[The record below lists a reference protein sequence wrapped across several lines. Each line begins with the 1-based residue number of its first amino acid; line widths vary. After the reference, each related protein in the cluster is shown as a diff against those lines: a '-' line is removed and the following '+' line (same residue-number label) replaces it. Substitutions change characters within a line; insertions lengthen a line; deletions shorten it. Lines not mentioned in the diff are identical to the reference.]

1 MQATHVQC
9 AAIAALAILGVTP
22 LVAAEPNPAD
32 VQAATAAADKFYQCA
47 GSNVADYDDG
57 ISGANIVA
65 KAIAAQ
71 CRREALDWV
80 NALAKYTTQSES
92 TAILNEL
99 VSGED
104 ANLIAIV
111 LRHRVS
117 KR

>member
-1 MQATHVQC
+1 MHRHRS
-9 AAIAALAILGVTP
+9 AILGVTLLVSAP
-22 LVAAEPNPAD
+22 LAAAEPEQ
-32 VQAATAAADKFYQCA
+32 VQAARAAGDQFYECA
-47 GSNVADYDDG
+47 RSNVADYDDG

-65 KAIAAQ
+65 KAVAAQ

-92 TAILNEL
+92 TAILNDL
-99 VSGED
+99 INGED

-111 LRHRVS
+111 LRYRVS